1 MLDVKI
7 GMTNSSNGTTKKVCS
22 VERLEATNLLQTPGP
37 NDQHRTLTPERSGQ
51 KTQMGA
57 TMADPIGASSP
68 APRRQHVELGPMHV
82 PKASDVL
89 ANDLRERIL
98 RAEYPEGTALP
109 PERELVLQTR
119 MSRTTVREAL
129 RILEVQGLVTIKTGR
144 SGGAFVQRPGEES
157 VANSV
162 SLLIRG
168 RHIRMSAL
176 HETREA
182 IEPVCAR
189 LAAKNRTDPDL
200 VRLEAANTA
209 MSAEKGSIDDFL
221 QANVDWHVGVAMA
234 GHNELL
240 TGFMLALSRAIYAST
255 DNRGFVD
262 LDVRNTTVKAHRAI
276 TDAIR
281 AQDSDAAVRRMNRHV
296 HGYVQAVLEVEE
308 RTEIEL
314 AATGD

>member
-1 MLDVKI
+1 MVDQAA
-7 GMTNSSNGTTKKVCS
+7 TTSS
-22 VERLEATNLLQTPGP
+22 
-37 NDQHRTLTPERSGQ
+37 
-51 KTQMGA
+51 
-57 TMADPIGASSP
+57 
-68 APRRQHVELGPMHV
+68 APRRQQVRLGPMHV

-98 RAEYPEGTALP
+98 RSEYPEGTALP

-129 RILEVQGLVTIKTGR
+129 RILEVQGLVSIKTGR

-157 VANSV
+157 IASSV

-168 RHIRMSAL
+168 RQIRLTAL

-189 LAAKNRTDPDL
+189 LAAKNRTDEDL
-200 VRLEAANTA
+200 VRLELANTTMA
-209 MSAEKGSIDDFL
+209 AEGGSIDDFL

-255 DNRGFVD
+255 DNRGFIN
-262 LDVRNTTVKAHRAI
+262 LDIRLATVKAHRAI
-276 TDAIR
+276 TSAIR
-281 AQDSDAAVRRMNRHV
+281 SQDADAAVRRMNRHV

-308 RTEIEL
+308 RTEVEL
-314 AATGD
+314 AGTD